1 MRHIADD
8 ERRARVGRRH
18 HLATA
23 ARAAAPEPIARDLV
37 GLHGSDPATVFLAAA
52 ARSKRPAGAVAA
64 LEGALYDD
72 RTLVR
77 TLGMRRTMFVVPVDL
92 VPVVQAACTDALV
105 PGQRKRLV
113 RLIEENGIA
122 RDGARFLRGA
132 ERKTLAAIEAMGEA
146 TAGQLSKVVPELR
159 EQLSLGE
166 GTKWAAKVGLSTRVL
181 FLLSTEQRV
190 VRGRPNGS
198 WTSSQYRWSPM
209 DAWLPGGTPSLPAA
223 EARTTLADRWLRA
236 FGPAATADLKW
247 WTGWTVAQTRA
258 ALAAAGGVEVTL
270 DGGTGWVAAGDDA
283 PVRAPKP
290 WVAFLPA
297 LDPTTMG
304 WYERGWYLGE
314 HRAQL
319 FDRNGNAGPTVWA
332 DGRVVGGWA
341 QRKTG
346 EVAYEV
352 LDDVG
357 RETTRMIERAAA
369 DLETWFGDVRV
380 TPRFPTPLQVR
391 LAR

>member
-1 MRHIADD
+1 VRHVTDE

-18 HLATA
+18 HLATE
-23 ARAAAPEPIARDLV
+23 ARATGPEPIARDLV

-52 ARSKRPAGAVAA
+52 ARSKRPANAVAA
-64 LEGALYDD
+64 LERALYDD

-146 TAGQLSKVVPELR
+146 TAGQLSKAVPELR
-159 EQLSLGE
+159 EQLRMGE
-166 GTKWAAKVGLSTRVL
+166 GKKWAANVGLSTRVL

-198 WTSSQYRWSPM
+198 WSSSQYRWSPM
-209 DAWLPGGTPSLPAA
+209 DAWLPGGTPSMPAPD
-223 EARTTLADRWLRA
+223 ARTTLTDHWLRA
-236 FGPAATADLKW
+236 FGPATTADLKW

-258 ALAAAGGVEVTL
+258 ALAGAGAIEATL
-270 DGGTGWVAAGDDA
+270 DDGTGWLAAGDDA

-304 WYERGWYLGE
+304 WYERGWYLGA
-314 HRAQL
+314 HRSQL
-319 FDRNGNAGPTVWA
+319 FDRNGNAGPTIWA
-332 DGRVVGGWA
+332 DGHVVGGWA
-341 QRKTG
+341 QRKNG
-346 EVAYEV
+346 EVAYDV

-357 RETTRMIERAAA
+357 RETTRTIERAAA
-369 DLETWFGDVRV
+369 DLEAWFGNVRV

-391 LAR
+391 LTR